1 MILDKLK
8 YALSLLDSNEF
19 LILATV
25 VVIYHFVII
34 VFIYVTIRGTV
45 SLRER
50 ALESERDEYKKNWEH
65 RDDAWRDREE
75 ELRRV
80 LHLEKEREISQ
91 LKAEYDSYINLLE
104 QKLDRSRTREKGII

>member
-19 LILATV
+19 LILATA

-75 ELRRV
+75 
-80 LHLEKEREISQ
+80 
-91 LKAEYDSYINLLE
+91 
-104 QKLDRSRTREKGII
+104 